1 MRIYNLRRLL
11 LVSTIILFASSCML
25 NHHNDS
31 DDGLASFSTGSL
43 AAHIKILASDSF
55 QGRKPF
61 TQGEVRTVDYLQK
74 EFTAAGL
81 EPGNGSSYLQD
92 VPMIDVL
99 SHPAPTMEVTSG
111 KGNLQLKGY
120 DEYVFST
127 PKTDSL
133 ITLDK
138 SPVVFA
144 GYGVVAPE
152 YNWNDYAGLDVKG
165 KIVMVLVNDPGFNN
179 GDTTLF
185 KGKTMTY
192 YGRWTYKFEE
202 AARQGAKGCLVIHST
217 AAASYPFSVLQN
229 SWNTSAL
236 RLDNKDE
243 KLLDAEGWITT
254 EAAKKLIVAGGQDT
268 GIIAKADIPGFKA
281 VALNATVSTTIKT
294 AVTFN
299 KSHNVIGKI
308 TGSKY
313 PNEYIVFTAHWD
325 HLGIGKP
332 DATGDSIYN
341 GAIDNA
347 SGTASLLEFAKAWK
361 SQQTPP
367 ERTIVFLAV
376 TGEEQGLLGSHYYAE
391 HPVYPAAA
399 TVANLNVDEVNWY
412 GKTKDIMVVGKGQN
426 TLEDLLK
433 EEASKRG
440 RYISYDNKPEAGHYF
455 RSDHFSFAKVGV
467 PALCQNMGIDVVGKG
482 PAYGK
487 QQEEEFND
495 KHYHG
500 QSDQYN
506 PNWDLSGA
514 VDDLQLL
521 FMVGKRLAY
530 DHIWPAWKTGSEFK
544 AERDKTATERSE

>member
-1 MRIYNLRRLL
+1 MYHRKIITAMLPCLL
-11 LVSTIILFASSCML
+11 AASCML
-25 NHHNDS
+25 NHHSDS
-31 DDGLASFSTGSL
+31 DDGLAAFNAERLG
-43 AAHIKILASDSF
+43 ANIKILSSDSF

-61 TQGEVRTVDYLQK
+61 TEGELRTTDWLQK
-74 EFTAAGL
+74 QFMSIGL
-81 EPGNGSSYLQD
+81 LPGNGTSYLQD

-99 SHPAPTMEVTSG
+99 SQPAATMQVQSA
-111 KGNLQLKGY
+111 KGAFSLKGY

-138 SPVVFA
+138 NQLVFA

-236 RLDNKDE
+236 RLDNQDE
-243 KLLDAEGWITT
+243 KLLDAQGWITT

-268 GIIAKADIPGFKA
+268 AIIAKADLPGFKA
-281 VALNATVSTTIKT
+281 VALNATLSTTIKT
-294 AVTFN
+294 KVTYN

-313 PNEYIVFTAHWD
+313 PDEYVVFTAHWD
-325 HLGIGKP
+325 HLGIGKA
-332 DATGDSIYN
+332 DANGDSIYN

-361 SQQTPP
+361 SLETPP
-367 ERTIVFLAV
+367 ERTVVFLAV
-376 TGEEQGLLGSHYYAE
+376 TGEEQGLLGSQYYAH
-391 HPVYPAAA
+391 HPIYPVAT
-399 TVANLNVDEVNWY
+399 TVANLNVDEVGWY
-412 GKTKDIMVVGKGQN
+412 GKTKDIMVTGKGQN
-426 TLEDLLK
+426 SLEDLLK
-433 EEASKRG
+433 EEAEKRG
-440 RYISYDNKPEAGHYF
+440 RYISYDTKPEAGHYF

-467 PALCQNMGIDVVGKG
+467 PALAQGVGIDVIGKG
-482 PAYGK
+482 KEYGQ
-487 QQEEEFND
+487 QQEDEFNE

-514 VDDLQLL
+514 IDDLQLL
-521 FMVGKRLAY
+521 FMIGKRLAY
-530 DHIWPAWKTGSEFK
+530 GHEWPEWKAGSEFK
-544 AERDKTATERSE
+544 AERDKTAKERQ